1 MRREERHA
9 VGPWRRP
16 RSPRSQRPAWRCRPS
31 RRPATWCR
39 AATRAWWWCRIAGTS
54 RWRRASCTASSLA
67 SATSWTPGC
76 CATATG
82 AGRGGT
88 SMGGGRFKPLAVSLS
103 CCSYSL
109 GGVPLAYSHVK
120 IVGALGDIHDDQGSI
135 HLHIEADFVVFTP
148 QKGTKL
154 VGVINKIVPSHIG
167 CLIHGCFNA
176 SIPKHDCVSAEQQD
190 LGLKIGDTLEF
201 EVSRLD
207 SDAAGMFFIWG
218 RLTKDSLKSKCPE
231 TVTEDTNRN
240 ETKKKHKKNGTVN
253 CEGDSNLGEVVD
265 DADTAVRE
273 HAEEQNPDVVNGLS
287 HKKTKK
293 KKKHKQ
299 ENQEPVLPGSD
310 TSDYQSDHKKEKR
323 KKRKYCEENH
333 ELSQLTEEPKATKR
347 KKQHTD

>member
-1 MRREERHA
+1 MAAAAQPPVPAPGLA
-9 VGPWRRP
+9 VP
-16 RSPRSQRPAWRCRPS
+16 SFAAACDLVPS
-31 RRPATWCR
+31 RYSCLVVVPHRR
-39 AATRAWWWCRIAGTS
+39 HIA
-54 RWRRASCTASSLA
+54 LA
-67 SATSWTPGC
+67 PRFLHRKL
-76 CATATG
+76 TG
-82 AGRGGT
+82 IRDQLDAGLLRY
-88 SMGGGRFKPLAVSLS
+88 
-103 CCSYSL
+103 CDSL

-176 SIPKHDCVSAEQQD
+176 SIPKHDCVSAEQQQY
-190 LGLKIGDTLEF
+190 LGLKIGDALEF

-207 SDAAGMFFIWG
+207 SDTAGMFFIWG
-218 RLTKDSLKSKCPE
+218 RLTKDSLQSKCPE

-240 ETKKKHKKNGTVN
+240 ETKKKHRKNGTVN

-265 DADTAVRE
+265 DADAAVRE
-273 HAEEQNPDVVNGLS
+273 YAEEQNPDVVNGLS

-347 KKQHTD
+347 KKQHID